1 MRALGREKVS
11 SLLVVEDNAGDA
23 RLLHE
28 MLREAGA
35 GSTAVTHVV
44 TMKEAEQHLAENA
57 ADIVILDLG
66 LPDAQGL
73 EAVQR
78 VLSAAPGVPLVI
90 LSGLDNEQLAVEAL
104 QDGAQDYLIK
114 GQIDSRSLMRALR
127 YAVERHSLQATALAL
142 SDSVDAAREEALA
155 ATAAKASFVANMS
168 HEIRTP
174 LNSIIGFSDLLLDD
188 ESLKPTQKRYLELVK
203 NAGEALLTVVD
214 DILDFSKLDAG
225 KLELANEAFSL
236 DALVSSTVS
245 IVDGAAQ
252 AKGLDLHVSIDPE
265 LSLFNVGDSARLR
278 QILLNL
284 LSNAVK
290 FTSNG
295 SVSLDISRVAA
306 VSAGEHLRFSISDT
320 GTGVPL
326 EGQAHL
332 FQQFAQ
338 ADASISREHGG
349 TGLGLSICK
358 NLVDLMGGSIG
369 FLDNGLGSTFWF
381 EIELPT
387 TVKSDLVPQQR
398 AVPREG
404 KGAKV
409 LLVEDLPM
417 NQELASTILR
427 RAGHIVAVASD
438 GIEAIKAVEE
448 ESYDVILMDIQMPR
462 MDGINATRRIRQLAG
477 PSKHTPIIAM
487 TANALPE
494 QVRAFRQAGMDDHIA
509 KPFKQQ
515 ELHDAI
521 SRALNLVAV

>member
-1 MRALGREKVS
+1 
-11 SLLVVEDNAGDA
+11 
-23 RLLHE
+23 
-28 MLREAGA
+28 
-35 GSTAVTHVV
+35 
-44 TMKEAEQHLAENA
+44 
-57 ADIVILDLG
+57 
-66 LPDAQGL
+66 
-73 EAVQR
+73 
-78 VLSAAPGVPLVI
+78 
-90 LSGLDNEQLAVEAL
+90 
-104 QDGAQDYLIK
+104 
-114 GQIDSRSLMRALR
+114 
-127 YAVERHSLQATALAL
+127 
-142 SDSVDAAREEALA
+142 
-155 ATAAKASFVANMS
+155 
-168 HEIRTP
+168 
-174 LNSIIGFSDLLLDD
+174 
-188 ESLKPTQKRYLELVK
+188 
-203 NAGEALLTVVD
+203 
-214 DILDFSKLDAG
+214 
-225 KLELANEAFSL
+225 
-236 DALVSSTVS
+236 VSSTVS

-358 NLVDLMGGSIG
+358 NLVNLMGGSIG